1 MMTESQTLELGENG
15 AIVLPKL
22 IKEQLNL
29 HPGDRLVLTL
39 QSDGTLQIATQQTQI
54 RKLRGLFR
62 DIVPGVS
69 LSEELI
75 RDRRQEAR
83 QANR

>member
-1 MMTESQTLELGENG
+1 
-15 AIVLPKL
+15 
-22 IKEQLNL
+22 EQLNL